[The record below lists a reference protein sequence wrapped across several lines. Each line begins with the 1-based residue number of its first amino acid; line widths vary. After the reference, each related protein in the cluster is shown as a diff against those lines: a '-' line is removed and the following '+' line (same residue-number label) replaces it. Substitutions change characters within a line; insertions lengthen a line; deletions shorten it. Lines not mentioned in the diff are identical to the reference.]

1 MTRADARR
9 RLALEWWCW
18 LGIALLPVLVLDLLF
33 ADSQLLGE
41 SLHMPLFIVGLVSMF
56 VTLRL
61 FPAYKRGLIAT
72 EAALG
77 SEREESAWLELA
89 RARRHGLMGAAL
101 PGWFAALA
109 VFSGLN
115 AVALLL
121 LALSSVVLLCLY
133 RIPRQLG

>member
-1 MTRADARR
+1 MTRANARR

-18 LGIALLPVLVLDLLF
+18 LGFALLPVLVLDLLF

-41 SLHMPLFIVGLVSMF
+41 SLHMPLFIAGLVSMF

-72 EAALG
+72 EAALD
-77 SEREESAWLELA
+77 SEREEAAWLALGQV
-89 RARRHGLMGAAL
+89 RRKGLVGAAL
-101 PGWFAALA
+101 PAWIAALA

-115 AVALLL
+115 SVALLL
-121 LALSSVVLLCLY
+121 LAISSVVLLCLY